1 MPGWFT
7 PRRRR
12 GVELL
17 DDPAVDPALRARAM
31 KDLARSNRYFGG
43 TRAVVRA
50 VERLPALPGRT
61 TILDVGTGTG
71 DIASALE
78 RRARARGATVSV
90 IGIDLTPSLL
100 TNARARPVVAGDAMC
115 LPFRD
120 ASVDVV
126 VCSQLLHHFAGTDA
140 ERLVGEL
147 GRVSREWIVVAD
159 LRRSLL
165 AAAGFWIAATALR
178 FHPITRADG
187 VTSVMRGFTSVELR
201 RLVRQVTGVDPA
213 VTGGLFWRL
222 VATWRRRS
230 GR

>member
-1 MPGWFT
+1 MRGWFT

-17 DDPAVDPALRARAM
+17 DDPAVDPAVRARAM

-43 TRAVVRA
+43 TRVVVRA
-50 VERLPALPGRT
+50 IDRLPALPART
-61 TILDVGTGTG
+61 TILDVGTGSG
-71 DIASALE
+71 DIAAALE
-78 RRARARGATVSV
+78 RWAHARGQTVSV

-100 TNARARPVVAGDAMC
+100 THGRARPVVAGDAMR
-115 LPFRD
+115 LPLRD

-126 VCSQLLHHFAGTDA
+126 VCSQLLHHFAGADA
-140 ERLVGEL
+140 ERLVAEL
-147 GRVSREWIVVAD
+147 DRVSREWVVVAD

-165 AAAGFWIAATALR
+165 AAAGFWISATALR
-178 FHPITRADG
+178 FHRITRADG
-187 VTSVMRGFTSVELR
+187 VTSVMRGFTPEELC

-213 VTGGLFWRL
+213 IQRGLFWRL